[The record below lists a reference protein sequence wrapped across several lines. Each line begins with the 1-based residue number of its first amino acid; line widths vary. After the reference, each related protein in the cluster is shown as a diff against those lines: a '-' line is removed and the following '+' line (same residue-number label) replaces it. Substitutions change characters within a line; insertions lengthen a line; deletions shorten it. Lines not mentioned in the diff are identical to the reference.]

1 MATFEAD
8 DETSLTAPVWPA
20 FGDLMACLFGL
31 FVLFFVWSIAFQVD
45 LTNDLEHERARRAA
59 EAARLEA
66 LERALAGPLAD
77 GRITLVD
84 GKIGIRGSVL
94 FGLNSADLAPEGS
107 ALLRGLA
114 APLEAYLKSHDELI
128 MISGFTDDSKVVPS
142 PQGYKDNWQLS
153 TERALT
159 VTRTLA
165 AAGVPEERLFA
176 AGFGATHPVAS
187 NESSEGRAQNRRVE
201 ISPIPR
207 QGAAK

>member
-1 MATFEAD
+1 MASFEAD

-20 FGDLMACLFGL
+20 FGELMACLFGL

-84 GKIGIRGSVL
+84 GTIGIRGSVL
-94 FGLNSADLAPEGS
+94 FGRNSAELAPEGG

-114 APLEAYLKSHDELI
+114 APLEAYLKIHDELI
-128 MISGFTDDSKVVPS
+128 MISGFTDDRPIMTS
-142 PQGYKDNWQLS
+142 PQGYKDNWELS
-153 TERALT
+153 AQRALT
-159 VTRTLA
+159 VTRALVI
-165 AAGVPEERLFA
+165 AGVPESAVFA
-176 AGFGATHPVAS
+176 AGFGPSHPVAP
-187 NESSEGRAQNRRVE
+187 NDTAESRARNRRVE

-207 QGAAK
+207 RRSP

>member
-1 MATFEAD
+1 MFAPAEDEAR
-8 DETSLTAPVWPA
+8 DEAPIWSV

-31 FVLFFVWSIAFQVD
+31 FVLFFVWAIAFQVD
-45 LTNDLEHERARRAA
+45 LTHSLEAEQAARASEQARR
-59 EAARLEA
+59 EA
-66 LERALAGPLAD
+66 LERALAGPLAE

-84 GKIGIRGSVL
+84 GRIGIRGSVL
-94 FGLNSADLAPEGS
+94 FGLSSAELSPAGA
-107 ALLRGLA
+107 ALITGLA
-114 APLEAYLKSHDELI
+114 EPLRAYLAQHDELI
-128 MISGFTDDSKVVPS
+128 MISGFTDGSVLVPS

-165 AAGVPEERLFA
+165 AAGVPEEKLFA

-187 NESSEGRAQNRRVE
+187 NETSEGRAQNRRVE

>member
-1 MATFEAD
+1 MFAPAEDEAR
-8 DETSLTAPVWPA
+8 DEAPIWPV

-31 FVLFFVWSIAFQVD
+31 FVLFFVWAIAFQVD
-45 LTNDLEHERARRAA
+45 LTHSLETEQAARAVEQARR
-59 EAARLEA
+59 EA

-84 GKIGIRGSVL
+84 GRIGIRGSVL
-94 FGLNSADLAPEGS
+94 FALSSAELSPAGT
-107 ALLRGLA
+107 ALITGLA
-114 APLEAYLKSHDELI
+114 TPLRAYLEQHDELI
-128 MISGFTDDSKVVPS
+128 MISGFTDDSPIVPS

-159 VTRTLA
+159 VTRTLT
-165 AAGVPEERLFA
+165 AAGVPVEKLFA
-176 AGFGATHPVAS
+176 AGFGAGHPVAS
-187 NESSEGRAQNRRVE
+187 NETSEGRAQNRRVE